1 MTHQQRLEEAKAA
14 LHKLQTGSLRATV
27 RDSEGNSVTFHAPQQ
42 LEHYI
47 KSLEAELNG
56 KAPRQAFWVT
66 F

>member
-47 KSLEAELNG
+47 KSL
-56 KAPRQAFWVT
+56 
-66 F
+66 